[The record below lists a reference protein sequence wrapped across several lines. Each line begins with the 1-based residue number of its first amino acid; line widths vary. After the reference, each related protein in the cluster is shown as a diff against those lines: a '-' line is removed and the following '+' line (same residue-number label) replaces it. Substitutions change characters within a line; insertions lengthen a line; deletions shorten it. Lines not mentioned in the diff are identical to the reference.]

1 MVLRTRLRSGIPL
14 AYLQAL
20 HAEYER
26 FISDISRSVPV
37 IRVDWARFRSAEEM
51 AEMLVRELNDH
62 SFLREAQ
69 WAPTRG

>member
-1 MVLRTRLRSGIPL
+1 MPTAEL
-14 AYLQAL
+14 ANG
-20 HAEYER
+20 
-26 FISDISRSVPV
+26 SRSL
-37 IRVDWARFRSAEEM
+37 RVCCLCRAPGDTTESVSELREEEM